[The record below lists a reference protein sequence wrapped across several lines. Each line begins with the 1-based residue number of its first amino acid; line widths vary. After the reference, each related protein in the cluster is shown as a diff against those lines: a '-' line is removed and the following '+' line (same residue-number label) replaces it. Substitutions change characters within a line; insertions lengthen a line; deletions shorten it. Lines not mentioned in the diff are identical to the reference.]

1 MRMRAGHRKSLLFSI
16 AAAGAA
22 WLCLLSGCAPVPQR
36 DRGVLAD
43 PVMQRVPDPL
53 GSDLETHN
61 LPRREGSAG
70 AGSGSGGGC
79 GC

>member
-1 MRMRAGHRKSLLFSI
+1 MRSRACFGL
-16 AAAGAA
+16 AAAGLAKAGIAA
-22 WLCLLSGCAPVPQR
+22 CLLAACAPVPQK
-36 DRGVLAD
+36 DRGDLAD
-43 PVMQRVPDPL
+43 PCMLRIPDEL
-53 GSDLETHN
+53 GNDLETHN

>member
-1 MRMRAGHRKSLLFSI
+1 MTRAILLL
-16 AAAGAA
+16 AAALAA
-22 WLCLLSGCAPVPQR
+22 LPGCAPVPR
-36 DRGVLAD
+36 KDREDLAD
-43 PVMQRVPDPL
+43 PVLRRIPDGL
-53 GSDLETHN
+53 GSELESHN